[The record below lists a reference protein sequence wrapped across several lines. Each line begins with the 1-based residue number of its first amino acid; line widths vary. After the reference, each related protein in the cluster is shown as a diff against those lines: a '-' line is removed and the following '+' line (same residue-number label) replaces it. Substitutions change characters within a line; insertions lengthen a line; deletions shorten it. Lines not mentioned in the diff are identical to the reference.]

1 MRARLFLLTSSLS
14 FVTVGLACLPDL
26 VLSPV
31 DADADAAQ
39 TSPCGDGV
47 VDLDAE
53 QCDPGA
59 GDAGFGCT
67 ATCTIDCEGGAVD
80 PTTNHCYFWATTTD
94 TIDHAELYCTLA
106 GGNAHVVS
114 FADQDELTF
123 VGPGT
128 KSLPNAPDGGGGS
141 WTWLEKSGVPNEA
154 GLDTYYVPDSEGRFP
169 GWAASCPG
177 CYANADGGDAGDF
190 AYAAQNP
197 QFCVFWKKTPLQGW
211 VQQVCTFTGN
221 TVTPLCERE
230 PPGSFSAPCADDGG
244 DTCIRV
250 PRTATTKR
258 YELTATAS
266 SFDNARIA
274 CAARGGILARF
285 ESGAEREQVVAEL
298 VRVLGF
304 GGDVWIGL
312 AYDGDAGA
320 WIWDDGTPAAPV
332 FPTPW
337 ADGEPSVA
345 QGAATIHWELGRFDT
360 RLAIVQPDTTATFRA
375 LCQIE

>member
-1 MRARLFLLTSSLS
+1 VRARLFLLTSSLS

-80 PTTNHCYFWATTTD
+80 PATNHCYFWATTTD

-244 DTCIRV
+244 NTCIRV

-312 AYDGDAGA
+312 AY
-320 WIWDDGTPAAPV
+320 V